1 MEVILLKDVP
11 KVGRRNEVV
20 TVSEGYA
27 INFLIPRGLAKAAT
41 AGAKRELETRKDKLE
56 HEADEDRKKVSAG
69 IKEINSKTVT
79 LHGKANE
86 QGHLF
91 AALHADKVAEA
102 VYAQLGVCLPE
113 SVFVLD
119 PIKNLGTYDVP
130 LVGADT
136 KGSVTLLVER
146 ES

>member
-11 KVGRRNEVV
+11 KVGRRNQVV

-41 AGAKRELETRKDKLE
+41 AGAKKDIELKKDKLE
-56 HEADEDRKKVSAG
+56 QEADEDRKKVSAG
-69 IKEINSKTVT
+69 IKEINGKTVT
-79 LHGKANE
+79 LHSKANE

-91 AALHADKVAEA
+91 AALHADKVGEA

-130 LVGADT
+130 LFGADT
-136 KGSVTLLVER
+136 KGVMTLLVER
-146 ES
+146 EG